1 MPLKPTPVALT
12 LIACW
17 LAAWQSAWGVV
28 VFERG
33 KPQPTIGRLVRQD
46 ERSIVIELDR
56 PGGTPTI
63 REILRS
69 DIEDLLI
76 VVSEERLKA
85 LRPEDPAAY
94 RDYAEEL
101 AVKRKDPDALLA
113 SLRLYLIAAYLAP
126 ETLGQSCLL
135 GMVALARNPAEERRF
150 RAMAFL
156 LDPNHDRGVLKAAME
171 ATAPRDEAGRS
182 GLLKAVQAMRRG
194 QRRIALQLADREPV
208 LREFEKYED
217 LIGWDEFRR
226 LEDEIPPQALRRLLV
241 IEWLLTRDGDEGT
254 APFADRRTSWSQ
266 IAERQ
271 ELKPL
276 APLTLE
282 TLTEF
287 DPRECVYHQGQ
298 WVRPDDPRR

>member
-1 MPLKPTPVALT
+1 MPVKRMPVALT

-76 VVSEERLKA
+76 VVSEERLNA
-85 LRPEDPAAY
+85 LRPEDPDAY

-113 SLRLYLIAAYLAP
+113 SLRLYLIAAHLSHQTPWA
-126 ETLGQSCLL
+126 
-135 GMVALARNPAEERRF
+135 
-150 RAMAFL
+150 
-156 LDPNHDRGVLKAAME
+156 
-171 ATAPRDEAGRS
+171 
-182 GLLKAVQAMRRG
+182 KAVCWGWSLWRAARRKSG
-194 QRRIALQLADREPV
+194 GSGR
-208 LREFEKYED
+208 
-217 LIGWDEFRR
+217 WHSC
-226 LEDEIPPQALRRLLV
+226 
-241 IEWLLTRDGDEGT
+241 WTRTTT
-254 APFADRRTSWSQ
+254 AAS
-266 IAERQ
+266 
-271 ELKPL
+271 
-276 APLTLE
+276 
-282 TLTEF
+282 
-287 DPRECVYHQGQ
+287 
-298 WVRPDDPRR
+298 